1 MQRGAKEVPRALR
14 AQVPYS
20 RFYPGQGHK
29 VPPGMRVR
37 HVAFAVSTFGSL
49 GTDAQAL
56 LELVARTAGD
66 AVPRSLLSETSWST
80 SSFVR
85 FARQAVTLEIRRSLA
100 SSLRG
105 LEPAVATRV
114 AQAAAPP
121 SGAPP
126 GPDTMFDVFVPGVV
140 GVPGPSGAGPGA
152 VPGVSVVVPVA
163 QVAGS

>member
-1 MQRGAKEVPRALR
+1 M
-14 AQVPYS
+14 
-20 RFYPGQGHK
+20 
-29 VPPGMRVR
+29 
-37 HVAFAVSTFGSL
+37 
-49 GTDAQAL
+49 
-56 LELVARTAGD
+56 
-66 AVPRSLLSETSWST
+66 
-80 SSFVR
+80 
-85 FARQAVTLEIRRSLA
+85 TLEIRRSLA